1 MTDIVFRLFYDTIKY
16 ANLFWKQTGI
26 AFLFLFLLFR
36 FYLTSPPDF
45 RQMFGSRKLYIFW
58 WKVNVNYFPTFCMR
72 KNVTLLLWKTYI
84 IVPWTWNELSQ
95 NKLYFLSI
103 TYEHCNNGG
112 WSPSIQIVNTC
123 PEFVRD
129 TFLKTVHM
137 HAGT

>member
-58 WKVNVNYFPTFCMR
+58 WKVNVNYFPTFWMR

-84 IVPWTWNELSQ
+84 TVPWTWNELSQ

-103 TYEHCNNGG
+103 TYT
-112 WSPSIQIVNTC
+112 NTAIM
-123 PEFVRD
+123 EDGRLRYKLSTHV
-129 TFLKTVHM
+129 LNLL
-137 HAGT
+137 GILS